1 MSTVITK
8 IIKYSKV
15 VIQYLKSFRF
25 SVLAPQ
31 VGKEESKMGHKNMV
45 YILNKGGNE
54 TQVNAIKHLT
64 WARVT
69 NMNEEKEQKI
79 KLD

>member
-1 MSTVITK
+1 
-8 IIKYSKV
+8 
-15 VIQYLKSFRF
+15 
-25 SVLAPQ
+25 
-31 VGKEESKMGHKNMV
+31 MGHKNMV

-54 TQVNAIKHLT
+54 TQVNAITHLT

>member
-1 MSTVITK
+1 
-8 IIKYSKV
+8 
-15 VIQYLKSFRF
+15 
-25 SVLAPQ
+25 
-31 VGKEESKMGHKNMV
+31 MGHKYMV

-69 NMNEEKEQKI
+69 NMNEEKEPKI

>member
-1 MSTVITK
+1 
-8 IIKYSKV
+8 
-15 VIQYLKSFRF
+15 
-25 SVLAPQ
+25 
-31 VGKEESKMGHKNMV
+31 MV

-69 NMNEEKEQKI
+69 NMNEEKEQKN
-79 KLD
+79 KTRLTQMRKQNFKVKTGSNKRQPKGYYA

>member
-1 MSTVITK
+1 M
-8 IIKYSKV
+8 
-15 VIQYLKSFRF
+15 
-25 SVLAPQ
+25 
-31 VGKEESKMGHKNMV
+31 GKEESKMGHKNMV